1 MNKMTD
7 LESIVSDRENL
18 LAEQVIIIKS
28 NNERMCKLECIVE
41 EHIES
46 LVENIIAVEE
56 QKELLDETIEKVIIE
71 HEKLMQLKQLLVS
84 KNNCL
89 KKHMII

>member
-1 MNKMTD
+1 
-7 LESIVSDRENL
+7 
-18 LAEQVIIIKS
+18 
-28 NNERMCKLECIVE
+28 MCKLECIVE

-46 LVENIIAVEE
+46 LVENTIAVEE